1 MFWNKKYDER
11 EVQLSRKSD
20 HVAVCIGGIFC
31 VGLVLLE
38 FIISNTLNYGLT
50 SVLFII
56 LGIMDICDC
65 KIDKRRWLLVKGI
78 IKLMISKCCLI
89 LFIYYLVR

>member
-31 VGLVLLE
+31 VGLILLE
-38 FIISNTLNYGLT
+38 LVIRKTLNYGLT
-50 SVLFII
+50 SVLLMI
-56 LGIMDICDC
+56 LGILDICDY
-65 KIDKRRWLLVKGI
+65 KIDKRGWLLVKGI
-78 IKLMISKCCLI
+78 IKLLISKASLI
-89 LFIYYLVR
+89 LFIYYLAR